1 MAENTSEYTKDKPLR
16 LAVVGHTNAGKTSL
30 LRTLLQD
37 AAFGE
42 VSSRP
47 STTREVVAAHLL
59 VGGEPLIALYDTPGL
74 EDGLSLFAVLAE
86 QQDAKFR
93 HDGPAQIQQF
103 LASEL
108 AANDFEQEAKVLRQ
122 LLQSDAAIYLVDAR
136 DPVLP
141 KHQDELDILRRC
153 GKPILP
159 VLNFTAS
166 DEANSQAWMDALA
179 KVNLHGWVEFD
190 TVSLPDYGEKPLFEH
205 LRTLLPKAREL
216 LRELLHERSQ
226 RAVHKEQ
233 AGKRIVAELLLD
245 VTAYAVTIKDKHDHE
260 LQIQAMQKAVAKR
273 EQQCLLELLRLYG
286 FNKSAVNLP
295 EIAVKSGE
303 WQTDLFSSETF
314 KAFGVKAGKG
324 IAAGG
329 AAGAS
334 VDLLFGGMTLG
345 AGTVMGAVAGGAWQT
360 WQKYGRNLKHKMQ
373 GYYDVHIDEAVIRLL
388 AARQQHLIKALNK
401 RGHAA
406 IEPLQ
411 MLDSEQKFE
420 NPEKFKKFFSLARA
434 HPEWSAIDKAEYVD
448 TSERENCIRL
458 II

>member
-1 MAENTSEYTKDKPLR
+1 MAEYTQDKPLR

-86 QQDAKFR
+86 QQNEKLR

-103 LASEL
+103 LASAL
-108 AANDFEQEAKVLRQ
+108 AADDFEQEAKVLRQ
-122 LLQSDAAIYLVDAR
+122 LLQSDAALYLIDAR

-166 DEANSQAWMDALA
+166 AEANSQAWMDALA
-179 KVNLHGWVEFD
+179 RVNLHGWVEFD

-205 LRTLLPKAREL
+205 LSTLLPRARALLQDL
-216 LRELLHERSQ
+216 LRERSQ

-233 AGKRIVAELLLD
+233 AAKRIVAELLLD
-245 VTAYAVTIKDKHDHE
+245 VSAYAVTIKDKHNHDA
-260 LQIQAMQKAVAKR
+260 QIQVMQKAVAER
-273 EQQCLLELLRLYG
+273 EQHCLHDLLRLYG

-295 EIAVKSGE
+295 EVAVKSGE
-303 WQTDLFSSETF
+303 WQSDLFSSETF
-314 KAFGVKAGKG
+314 KAFGIKASKG
-324 IAAGG
+324 VAAGG

-373 GYYDVHIDEAVIRLL
+373 GYYDVHIDEAVVRLL
-388 AARQQHLIKALNK
+388 AARQQQLIKALNK

-411 MLDSEQKFE
+411 LLNNEQKFE
-420 NPEKFKKFFSLARA
+420 NPEKFKKFFMLARE
-434 HPEWSAIDKAEYVD
+434 HPQWSSIDRTEYVD
-448 TSERENCIRL
+448 SNEREACIRL
-458 II
+458 IL